1 MNERERL
8 SNLPWMPFWTLF
20 RKEVLRWSVA
30 PVQTLLTP
38 VVTSSLYLFIFGL
51 SLGDRI
57 RVGADVPYLQ
67 FVIPGLVLMTV
78 LNNAFA
84 NSSFSLFFSRYLGHI
99 VDLLVTPLSAT
110 QLILAYT
117 LASMLRGLLVGAV
130 VLGIGL
136 CFSSLPCH
144 SPGAA
149 LGMAVLSSFLLSQLG
164 LIAGLYSE
172 TFEAISMYTTF
183 LLTPLIYLGGLFYPI
198 SVLPPFWERLSRFN
212 PLFYTIDGFRHA
224 LLGTGDSPLPFAFAV
239 TALVSAILFG
249 WAAWLITKG
258 YRLRR

>member
-1 MNERERL
+1 MSAEQATR
-8 SNLPWMPFWTLF
+8 PWMPFWTLL
-20 RKEVLRWSVA
+20 RKEVMRWGVA

-57 RVGADVPYLQ
+57 VVGTGIGYLQ
-67 FVIPGLVLMTV
+67 FIVPGLVLMTV
-78 LNNAFA
+78 LSNAFT
-84 NSSFSLFFSRYLGHI
+84 NGSFALFFSRYLGHI
-99 VDLLVTPLSAT
+99 VDLLVTPLSPT

-117 LASMLRGLLVGAV
+117 LASMLRGMLVGGV
-130 VLGIGL
+130 VLGVGL
-136 CFSSLPCH
+136 CFTSLPWD
-144 SPGAA
+144 SPFAA
-149 LGMAVLSSFLLSQLG
+149 FAMAILASFQLSQLG

-172 TFEAISMYTTF
+172 SFEAISMYTTF

-198 SVLPPFWERLSRFN
+198 SVLPPFWEKLSRFN

-224 LLGTGDSPLPFAFAV
+224 LLGRGDCSLSFSFAV
-239 TALVSAILFG
+239 TASVSLFLFS
-249 WAAWLITKG
+249 WAGWLIAKG